1 MTTKTVPNADRL
13 IQSLFARVTAL
24 RKVLELAPPRSAVDD
39 QRYWDWLKRRD
50 EVLDAPLEGER

>member
-1 MTTKTVPNADRL
+1 MKPDPQPL